1 MLIVSNASNKQMNV
15 GKNANKGELPWQ
27 PPTGHLSLAPVTL
40 ISQWR
45 MKTTK
50 ELTLNL
56 TLGVSKNQEAGGG
69 WGRRTKA
76 KKLQR
81 QLEASHE
88 GKTTW
93 QWLECATRSPADSR
107 KSHS

>member
-1 MLIVSNASNKQMNV
+1 MLIVSNVSNKQMNM
-15 GKNANKGELPWQ
+15 GRMQINGGLPWQ
-27 PPTGHLSLAPVTL
+27 PPTGHLPLAPVTL

-69 WGRRTKA
+69 WGRRTKGKKAA
-76 KKLQR
+76 K
-81 QLEASHE
+81 
-88 GKTTW
+88 
-93 QWLECATRSPADSR
+93 ATRSKPRGQNYMAMA
-107 KSHS
+107 